1 MTLYSGVEAQIREAI
16 ERGDFDQLPNKGQP
30 LDLSQWQ
37 KTPPHLRMTYTIIL
51 KNAGYSPGE
60 IQTKKDMAELRA
72 MIELETESD
81 RKQRLISKLNALS
94 ITDALQVEGL
104 VRK

>member
-1 MTLYSGVEAQIREAI
+1 MTIYSGLEAQIREAI

-37 KTPPHLRMTYTIIL
+37 NTPPHLRMTYTIL

-60 IQTKKDMAELRA
+60 IQTKK
-72 MIELETESD
+72 TW
-81 RKQRLISKLNALS
+81 QNY
-94 ITDALQVEGL
+94 GP
-104 VRK
+104 

>member
-37 KTPPHLRMTYTIIL
+37 KTPPHLRMTYTIL
-51 KNAGYSPGE
+51 KNAGYSLGE

-72 MIELETESD
+72 MIELETESE

>member
-37 KTPPHLRMTYTIIL
+37 KTPPHLRMTYTIL

-72 MIELETESD
+72 MIELEAESD